1 MNELLQTYAHL
12 LPERTPVLAQ
22 LLTDSFWELLPP
34 IIELTIP
41 IAAASFVLGLAIA
54 LAAAIARF
62 KAVPVLSK
70 AASVYV
76 WLVRGTPLLVQL
88 FVVFFGLP
96 SLDILIDPVPAAIAV
111 FSLNVGAYASEI
123 LRGALEGVPRG
134 QWAAGRSLG
143 LTEAQILR
151 VIVLPQAMRSATP
164 ALMNTLVSL
173 VKDTSLAS
181 SITVTEMFMATQ
193 KLVAYYY
200 EPMALYIE
208 VGVIYLIFST
218 VLTWVQR
225 WGEKKLSA
233 YGAQKE

>member
-1 MNELLQTYAHL
+1 MNELLQTYARL

-54 LAAAIARF
+54 LAAAIVRF

-181 SITVTEMFMATQ
+181 SITVTEMFMTAQQIAART
-193 KLVAYYY
+193 Y
-200 EPMALYIE
+200 EPFWLYAE
-208 VGVIYLIFST
+208 AAVLYLAICT
-218 VLTWVQR
+218 VLTGVQMMLEQR
-225 WGEKKLSA
+225 LRVPGR
-233 YGAQKE
+233 

>member
-134 QWAAGRSLG
+134 QCWGSRKRRSC
-143 LTEAQILR
+143 A
-151 VIVLPQAMRSATP
+151 
-164 ALMNTLVSL
+164 
-173 VKDTSLAS
+173 
-181 SITVTEMFMATQ
+181 
-193 KLVAYYY
+193 
-200 EPMALYIE
+200 
-208 VGVIYLIFST
+208 
-218 VLTWVQR
+218 
-225 WGEKKLSA
+225 
-233 YGAQKE
+233 

>member
-88 FVVFFGLP
+88 FVVL

-181 SITVTEMFMATQ
+181 SITVTEMFMTAQQIAART
-193 KLVAYYY
+193 Y
-200 EPMALYIE
+200 EPFWLYAE
-208 VGVIYLIFST
+208 AAVLYLAICT
-218 VLTWVQR
+218 VLTGVQMMLEER
-225 WGEKKLSA
+225 LRVPGR
-233 YGAQKE
+233 